1 MARTKQVSLKES
13 YLSDMIPGYRGYSP
27 ADMAHK
33 TDQVFSEEVLS
44 RLSETMAFVKRI
56 ERAGSEWLDPESL
69 VTLES
74 VAESVDNVSACLSD
88 AKTINQ
94 AGLESA
100 EGGRVEEVID
110 LDSEILDKIGNINQA
125 LSMLD
130 LEGGVGTTP
139 DELEAVVELLDDLG
153 DSIRQRVLLLEG

>member
-13 YLSDMIPGYRGYSP
+13 YLSEMIPGYRGYSP
-27 ADMAHK
+27 SDMARK

-44 RLSETMAFVKRI
+44 RLSETTAFVRRI
-56 ERAGSEWLDPESL
+56 ERAGSEWLDPEAL
-69 VTLES
+69 VTLEA
-74 VAESVDNVSACLSD
+74 VAESADNVGDFLSD
-88 AKTINQ
+88 AKTINT
-94 AGLESA
+94 AALEDA
-100 EGGRVEEVID
+100 ESGRVGEIID
-110 LDSEILDKIGNINQA
+110 LDSEILDKLGNINQA

-130 LEGGVGTTP
+130 LEGGIGTTP